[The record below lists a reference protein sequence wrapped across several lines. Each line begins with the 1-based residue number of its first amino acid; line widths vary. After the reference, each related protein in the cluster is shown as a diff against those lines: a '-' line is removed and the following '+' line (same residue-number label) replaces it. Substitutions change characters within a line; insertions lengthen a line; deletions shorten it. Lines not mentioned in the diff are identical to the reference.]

1 MSSAGKEGGRVAAL
15 YIRVSTLDQARE
27 GYSLAAQQAALEA
40 WAAQKSYATQLYA
53 DEGISGKDIDHR
65 PAMRQILADVEAG
78 KIAVVAVWALSRL
91 TRSVAD
97 LYATWELLAAHGVG
111 LVSHT
116 EGFDTGSPTG
126 RAMMGLLGVFAQM
139 EREITAERVR
149 AAMEQLQAQAKAP
162 LAVREE
168 GETLVVETLYGEKR
182 LPRQTVLAE
191 RCRSCKTKKMACY
204 DELLGEDGTDCGD
217 GRMEGVRRL
226 EAMTPDERF
235 RFWQGEL
242 SRCIRCNA
250 CRNVCPAC
258 SCEKCVFD
266 NPASGVEN
274 KAAANSFEE
283 NLFHIIRAFH
293 VAGRCTDCGECSR
306 VCPQHIPLHL
316 LNRKLIADMNELYG
330 PYQAGADLESR
341 PPLMDFRFDDPEPS
355 TARRGGAQ

>member
-1 MSSAGKEGGRVAAL
+1 M
-15 YIRVSTLDQARE
+15 Q
-27 GYSLAAQQAALEA
+27 
-40 WAAQKSYATQLYA
+40 
-53 DEGISGKDIDHR
+53 
-65 PAMRQILADVEAG
+65 ADVKARAVELLKTGAVDRVLGWKAGTFFYDLTPAVFSTAEEAEREFVWSPFSAPNLSKYLVAESRKPG
-78 KIAVVAVWALSRL
+78 KIAAFLKPCDTYSFQQLCKEHRVQRAVVYAVAVQC
-91 TRSVAD
+91 
-97 LYATWELLAAHGVG
+97 
-111 LVSHT
+111 
-116 EGFDTGSPTG
+116 EGMCD
-126 RAMMGLLGVFAQM
+126 
-139 EREITAERVR
+139 
-149 AAMEQLQAQAKAP
+149 MEQLQAQAKAP

-306 VCPQHIPLHL
+306 VWC
-316 LNRKLIADMNELYG
+316 
-330 PYQAGADLESR
+330 
-341 PPLMDFRFDDPEPS
+341 
-355 TARRGGAQ
+355 

>member
-126 RAMMGLLGVFAQM
+126 RAMYFLARLPGSTLMLPVPFARFLCLRGVRSCF
-139 EREITAERVR
+139 
-149 AAMEQLQAQAKAP
+149 LPQAGQYSAPSGSSFLHLIQISIGVPPRFRP
-162 LAVREE
+162 LA
-168 GETLVVETLYGEKR
+168 LV
-182 LPRQTVLAE
+182 
-191 RCRSCKTKKMACY
+191 C
-204 DELLGEDGTDCGD
+204 
-217 GRMEGVRRL
+217 
-226 EAMTPDERF
+226 
-235 RFWQGEL
+235 QGAYFCVH
-242 SRCIRCNA
+242 S
-250 CRNVCPAC
+250 AC
-258 SCEKCVFD
+258 SCRKY
-266 NPASGVEN
+266 
-274 KAAANSFEE
+274 
-283 NLFHIIRAFH
+283 L
-293 VAGRCTDCGECSR
+293 SR
-306 VCPQHIPLHL
+306 
-316 LNRKLIADMNELYG
+316 
-330 PYQAGADLESR
+330 
-341 PPLMDFRFDDPEPS
+341 
-355 TARRGGAQ
+355 TAISSSA